1 MRSPDQ
7 DPRLWPDQSNRE
19 DSTREGNDAGVVF
32 ERPDGGNGDAV
43 RQPSDDFLQRLD
55 ADIESSGGELVPDA
69 DREGAIGA
77 TMFDLPN
84 SEDGTLTVLLSKEN
98 LQRAPS
104 QALVRIKSRDSR
116 DYLGIVANG
125 PFAEPDSLRGDSH
138 MLVTVATR
146 GGIYLPPYHGRIQ
159 VSILGEEHADKT
171 LKPPRL
177 RPLPNSPVFALDD
190 TESAAVLRSEGDIR
204 LGMVVG
210 YDEVPVGIPSTLK
223 SVLPRH
229 TAVLG
234 TTGSG
239 KSTTISG
246 LVQQAQAAGIAVVLL
261 DVEGEYTFLHE
272 PTDDPQMLSTLEE
285 RGLEPRG
292 IPENDMTVYHLVGR
306 DTANPDHPNK
316 RVFSLQFARLS
327 PYTVVEILDLN
338 DAQAGRFHKAYEI
351 ATGML
356 RYLGIF
362 PARGNPAQERMALEI
377 DDLERGYPRL
387 TLSFLLDVVNACRD
401 VTDKKKADNFEPYNH
416 ELRPEVV
423 KKELFDRIS
432 REKPSSANSW
442 QALLSR
448 LWRLHRLRVFDRS
461 EDEAKPLIYKQ
472 MLRPGRVSILDLSD
486 TSMSELSNIVIA
498 DLLRGIQETQDDIYE
513 EFEKAKER
521 GTKASPPARVLTII
535 EEAHE
540 FLSAERI
547 DKMPILFEQVAR
559 VAKRGRKRGLG
570 LVFVTQ
576 LPQHL
581 PRQVFGLVNS
591 YLLHKITDPQVVS
604 ILKRTVSGIDDNLW
618 RQVPGLAPGQAI
630 AAFPHMT
637 RPLLVAV
644 DPSPAKLR
652 LID

>member
-1 MRSPDQ
+1 MQPYGH
-7 DPRLWPDQSNRE
+7 DPNLPEASNGG
-19 DSTREGNDAGVVF
+19 SG
-32 ERPDGGNGDAV
+32 DGIGA
-43 RQPSDDFLQRLD
+43 PPKDFLQRLGD
-55 ADIESSGGELVPDA
+55 DIDSSGGELMPDPK
-69 DREGAIGA
+69 REGSIGA

-84 SEDGTLTVLLSKEN
+84 SEDGTLTVLLPKEN

-104 QALVRIKSRDSR
+104 QALLRIKSLDERS
-116 DYLGIVANG
+116 YLGVVAEG

-146 GGIYLPPYHGRIQ
+146 GGIYLPPYHGRVQ
-159 VSILGEEHADKT
+159 VSLLGEEQADGT

-177 RPLPNSPVFALDD
+177 RPLPNSPVFALNDV
-190 TESAAVLRSEGDIR
+190 ESATVLHSEGDIS

-210 YDEVPVGIPSTLK
+210 YDNVPVGIPSTLK

-246 LVQQAQAAGIAVVLL
+246 LVQQAQAAGMAVILL

-272 PTDDPQMLSTLEE
+272 PTEDPQMLSALEE
-285 RGLEPRG
+285 RGLKPEG
-292 IPENDMTVYHLVGR
+292 IPEDAMTLYHLVGR
-306 DTANPDHPNK
+306 ETANPDHPNK

-327 PYTVVEILDLN
+327 PYTVAEIVGLN
-338 DAQAGRFHKAYEI
+338 EAQAGRFHKAYDI

-356 RYLGIF
+356 LYLGIF
-362 PARGNPAQERMALEI
+362 PERNNPAQERMALEI

-401 VTDKKKADNFEPYNH
+401 VADKKKADTFNPYNS
-416 ELRPEVV
+416 ELRPEAV
-423 KKELFDRIS
+423 KKKLFDRIN
-432 REKPSSANSW
+432 RDKPTSAISW
-442 QALLSR
+442 QTLLSR

-472 MLRPGRVSILDLSD
+472 MLKPGRVSILDLSD

-498 DLLRGIQETQDDIYE
+498 DLLRGIQQAQDAAYET
-513 EFEKAKER
+513 FEDAKKSGAE
-521 GTKASPPARVLTII
+521 TSPPQRVLTII

-547 DKMPILFEQVAR
+547 DKMPILFDQVAR

-591 YLLHKITDPQVVS
+591 YILHKITDPQVVS
-604 ILKRTVSGIDDNLW
+604 TLKRTVSGIDDSLW

-644 DPSPAKLR
+644 DPSPVKLR
-652 LID
+652 MID

>member
-1 MRSPDQ
+1 MHSPDQ
-7 DPRLWPDQSNRE
+7 DPRLRPNQSGLKNHME
-19 DSTREGNDAGVVF
+19 KSDEGRFAYASW
-32 ERPDGGNGDAV
+32 DGGNGGAV
-43 RQPSDDFLQRLD
+43 RQPPDDFLQRLD
-55 ADIESSGGELVPDA
+55 ADVESSGGELAPEA

-98 LQRAPS
+98 LQGAPS
-104 QALVRIKSRDSR
+104 QALVRVKSRDERS
-116 DYLGIVANG
+116 YLGIVANG

-159 VSILGEEHADKT
+159 VSILGEEQADGT

-190 TESAAVLRSEGDIR
+190 SESAAVLRSEGDISV
-204 LGMVVG
+204 GMVVG
-210 YDEVPVGIPSTLK
+210 YDEVPVGVPSTLK

-246 LVQQAQAAGIAVVLL
+246 FVQQAQAADMAVILL

-272 PTDDPQMLSTLEE
+272 PTEDPQMLSALDE
-285 RGLEPRG
+285 RGLKPRG
-292 IPENDMTVYHLVGR
+292 IPEDRMTVYHLVGR
-306 DTANPDHPNK
+306 ETANPDHPN
-316 RVFSLQFARLS
+316 RREFSLQFARLS
-327 PYTVVEILDLN
+327 PYTVKEILGLTE
-338 DAQAGRFHKAYEI
+338 AQTERFLKAYDVAKEV
-351 ATGML
+351 MRDL
-356 RYLGIF
+356 DIF
-362 PARGNPAQERMALEI
+362 PKRGDRDQERLAVEF
-377 DDLERGYPRL
+377 DEFERGYPRL
-387 TLSFLLDVVNACRD
+387 TLSIMMDVVGACLA
-401 VTDKKKADNFEPYNH
+401 KADKSEITPYGKQLSSDKGK
-416 ELRPEVV
+416 EALV
-423 KKELFDRIS
+423 KRVKTTDL
-432 REKPSSANSW
+432 PGSAVSW
-442 QALLSR
+442 RALLGR
-448 LWRLHRLRVFDRS
+448 LARLNRLKVFDSPKVSVQPINYR
-461 EDEAKPLIYKQ
+461 KL
-472 MLRPGRVSILDLSD
+472 LRPGSVSIIDLSD
-486 TSMSELSNIVIA
+486 SGMSELSNIVIA
-498 DLLRGIQETQDDIYE
+498 DLLRGIQEAQDTSYE
-513 EFEKAKER
+513 KFEKAKE
-521 GTKASPPARVLTII
+521 GAEVSPPARALTII

-604 ILKRTVSGIDDNLW
+604 NLKRTVNGIDDSLW

>member
-1 MRSPDQ
+1 MHSPDQ
-7 DPRLWPDQSNRE
+7 DPRLWPDRSNQ
-19 DSTREGNDAGVVF
+19 EGSA
-32 ERPDGGNGDAV
+32 ERSDESGAVYARWNGDNGGAV
-43 RQPSDDFLQRLD
+43 RQPPDDFLQRLD
-55 ADIESSGGELVPDA
+55 ADIESSGGELIPDA

-84 SEDGTLTVLLSKEN
+84 SEDGTLTVLLAKEN

-104 QALVRIKSRDSR
+104 QALVRIKSQDKRN
-116 DYLGIVANG
+116 YLGIVANG

-159 VSILGEEHADKT
+159 VSILGEEQADGT

-190 TESAAVLRSEGDIR
+190 TESAAVLRSEGDIS

-246 LVQQAQAAGIAVVLL
+246 FVQQAQAAGMAVVLL

-272 PTDDPQMLSTLEE
+272 PTEDPQMLSALDE
-285 RGLEPRG
+285 RGLKPRG
-292 IPENDMTVYHLVGR
+292 IPKDRMTVYHLVGR
-306 DTANPDHPNK
+306 ETANPGHPN
-316 RVFSLQFARLS
+316 RREFSLQFARLS
-327 PYTVVEILDLN
+327 PYTVKEILGLT
-338 DAQAGRFHKAYEI
+338 DAQTERFLKAYDVAKEV
-351 ATGML
+351 L
-356 RYLGIF
+356 RDLDIF
-362 PARGNPAQERMALEI
+362 PKRGDREQERLAVELDEF
-377 DDLERGYPRL
+377 ERGYPRL
-387 TLSFLLDVVNACRD
+387 TLSIMMDVVGACLA
-401 VTDKKKADNFEPYNH
+401 KADKSEITPYGKQLSSDQGK
-416 ELRPEVV
+416 EALV
-423 KKELFDRIS
+423 KRVKSTDL
-432 REKPSSANSW
+432 PSSAVSW
-442 QALLSR
+442 RALLGR
-448 LWRLHRLRVFDRS
+448 LARLNRLKVFDAPSKAAR
-461 EDEAKPLIYKQ
+461 PLNYKEL
-472 MLRPGRVSILDLSD
+472 LRPGSVSIIDLSD
-486 TSMSELSNIVIA
+486 SGMSELSNIVIA
-498 DLLRGIQETQDDIYE
+498 DLLRGIQQEQDDAYE
-513 EFEKAKER
+513 KFEKAREQ
-521 GTKASPPARVLTII
+521 GSEASPPARVLTII

-604 ILKRTVSGIDDNLW
+604 NLKRTVSGIDDSLW